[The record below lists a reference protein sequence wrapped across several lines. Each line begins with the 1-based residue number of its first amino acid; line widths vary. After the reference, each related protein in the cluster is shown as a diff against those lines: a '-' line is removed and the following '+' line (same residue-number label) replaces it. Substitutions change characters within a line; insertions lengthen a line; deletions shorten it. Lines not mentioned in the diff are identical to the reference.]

1 MEIKLS
7 LERNRSVRISGV
19 AIADEEVVLS
29 FESGAFN
36 LDNLVVNVSN
46 GKESIRREVKGR
58 VLDISPLCKV
68 GCVIEINAE
77 ITLKDKTV
85 KKWDIE
91 PLVIRECEGKSQIY
105 PEIVL
110 LREEVATMKKIIK
123 ELNTKINDT
132 M

>member
-19 AIADEEVVLS
+19 AIADEAVVLS

-36 LDNLVVNVSN
+36 LDTLVVNVSN
-46 GKESIRREVKGR
+46 GRESIRREVKGR
-58 VLDISPLCKV
+58 VLDISSLCTI
-68 GCVIEINAE
+68 GGVIEIKAE
-77 ITLKDKTV
+77 IALKDKTI

-91 PLVIRECEGKSQIY
+91 PLVVRECEGKSQIY
-105 PEIVL
+105 PEILL